1 MPYNA
6 FMSYSHAADGR
17 LAPELQQALHGF
29 AKPWYRLRAM
39 HVFRDATNLHVTPK
53 LWPAIQTALDQSTFF
68 ILLASPDAAASEWVD
83 REVEYWLRTKTADR
97 ILIVVTAGD
106 LEWDDAAR
114 RFDVNRS
121 SALPPRLLAA
131 FSEEPLYL
139 DLRWARGRDDLSIH
153 QPKFRDAVA
162 DLAATIHGRDKDELV
177 GEDVRQHRRA
187 QRLAA
192 SAIAALSVLT
202 AIAIVVAIFAVGQRN
217 AAREQ
222 RAAAVEQSRIALARQ
237 LAAQSTTIL
246 TQFPEKLPLAALLA
260 LESTRLHESF
270 ETRQALRGAASL
282 LPLAVSSYAID
293 HPYSPLDRV
302 RAMAFSRDGRYL
314 AAARDDGTATLADV
328 AHGKV
333 SAILSHGDVPHGTLD
348 GAGDRVEWKAG
359 EDDEFTCVDISPD
372 GRLVATG
379 SKDNTA
385 RLWDVA
391 SGREISALRHGGAVN
406 SVAFHPSGASLA
418 TGSQDGEV
426 ALFDVATGRKAYA
439 RHESS
444 KVRTTTI
451 RLGSDGKPTTEAG
464 ESTETAAIV
473 GVAFSPDGR
482 SLGVLRDDGAVS
494 VLDAKTGERRKTWYG
509 GTGGL
514 ALTFSR
520 NSKYLAASNGDFA
533 SVRDVDTAKE
543 VFKTT
548 HAESAEGGEPAFTWI
563 DDVAFS
569 PDGNYLAT
577 AGRDG
582 TARIWDL
589 RTGRERI
596 RLKHPTPVRSVVFG
610 NDGAT
615 LATGSITGARLWDVI
630 SGRERWRLVGG
641 NEIVSVSPDGR
652 LIAAAGNDGA
662 ISVLSSSRAGERAQ
676 MLHAHPIRAVS
687 ISADG
692 SKVATADDSGG
703 VRLWSADG
711 APIASRSSPLYG
723 PRGLAFSDG
732 GRFLAASG
740 RDPALSVMD
749 TASGLSATTLAKPGD
764 LDAVLSSPR
773 FIVAIERRSDR
784 LRAWDTTG
792 HERPPIESDSV
803 DAIRFDP
810 SGTLVA
816 FRELHERDRPS
827 VIRVWDLERGR
838 ELGRRD
844 VEGRGRFAVSPRG
857 QFVAVNIREKKN
869 EGPPDYYADV
879 WELATGK
886 RIAHIRQDDDDALV
900 VFDPAGKRLLT
911 AGSNSG
917 EQHEIRVW
925 DLSTDTLASRLMHQD
940 QIDGL
945 KFAAEQNV
953 IATLSA
959 GIVYLWDASTGDLL
973 TQVADASPI
982 RAFDVSRSGQ
992 LLTGA
997 DDGVAAMWLW
1007 KTDDLRAEACKRL
1020 TRNLSTAEWQQY
1032 VGAAPYDRSCPN
1044 LPGSDEPNERR

>member
-1 MPYNA
+1 MPARFYCVPARDCRKLRRRYHLGSAARPSTMPYNA

-246 TQFPEKLPLAALLA
+246 TQFPEKLPLAARLA
-260 LESTRLHESF
+260 LESTRLRESC
-270 ETRQALRGAASL
+270 ETRQALRGATSL
-282 LPLAVSSYAID
+282 LPLAVGSYAID

-314 AAARDDGTATLADV
+314 AAARDDWDGDARRLSRTARFRDS
-328 AHGKV
+328 V
-333 SAILSHGDVPHGTLD
+333 SWRCPARLRSTAPRSR
-348 GAGDRVEWKAG
+348 RVEGWARTTRSPASTSVPTAAG
-359 EDDEFTCVDISPD
+359 RD
-372 GRLVATG
+372 RQQ
-379 SKDNTA
+379 DNTA

-391 SGREISALRHGGAVN
+391 SGRRSTRCARQRGGTASRSIRRELRWRLEARTVR
-406 SVAFHPSGASLA
+406 SRSSMSRP
-418 TGSQDGEV
+418 DE
-426 ALFDVATGRKAYA
+426 RCA

-451 RLGSDGKPTTEAG
+451 RLGTDGKPTTAAG

-494 VLDAKTGERRKTWYG
+494 VLEAKTGERRKTWYG

-563 DDVAFS
+563 DDIAFS

-596 RLKHPTPVRSVVFG
+596 RLKHPAPVRSVVFG

-615 LATGSITGARLWDVI
+615 LATGSITGARLW
-630 SGRERWRLVGG
+630 
-641 NEIVSVSPDGR
+641 
-652 LIAAAGNDGA
+652 
-662 ISVLSSSRAGERAQ
+662 
-676 MLHAHPIRAVS
+676 
-687 ISADG
+687 
-692 SKVATADDSGG
+692 T
-703 VRLWSADG
+703 
-711 APIASRSSPLYG
+711 
-723 PRGLAFSDG
+723 
-732 GRFLAASG
+732 
-740 RDPALSVMD
+740 
-749 TASGLSATTLAKPGD
+749 
-764 LDAVLSSPR
+764 
-773 FIVAIERRSDR
+773 
-784 LRAWDTTG
+784 
-792 HERPPIESDSV
+792 
-803 DAIRFDP
+803 
-810 SGTLVA
+810 
-816 FRELHERDRPS
+816 
-827 VIRVWDLERGR
+827 
-838 ELGRRD
+838 
-844 VEGRGRFAVSPRG
+844 
-857 QFVAVNIREKKN
+857 
-869 EGPPDYYADV
+869 
-879 WELATGK
+879 
-886 RIAHIRQDDDDALV
+886 
-900 VFDPAGKRLLT
+900 
-911 AGSNSG
+911 
-917 EQHEIRVW
+917 
-925 DLSTDTLASRLMHQD
+925 
-940 QIDGL
+940 
-945 KFAAEQNV
+945 
-953 IATLSA
+953 
-959 GIVYLWDASTGDLL
+959 
-973 TQVADASPI
+973 
-982 RAFDVSRSGQ
+982 
-992 LLTGA
+992 
-997 DDGVAAMWLW
+997 
-1007 KTDDLRAEACKRL
+1007 
-1020 TRNLSTAEWQQY
+1020 
-1032 VGAAPYDRSCPN
+1032 
-1044 LPGSDEPNERR
+1044 